1 MKLRSL
7 LLIGAV
13 VAVGL
18 TLRRKPG
25 ARESRLGAVE
35 DPEAAQF
42 YRRMSSLPHFRLIN
56 WAVARRATKG
66 GIQGKALDVGC
77 GPGNLVIEMARQ
89 APGLTVTG
97 IDPSRE
103 MVGIATGNAPRS
115 GLASR
120 VSFTE
125 GASEAIPFP
134 NASFDLV
141 VSTLSL
147 HHWPAPVEG
156 LREMVRVLKPGGRL
170 LIMDFRRDLAVL
182 PWFFLSFVQHFVLPA
197 PARQMGEPLGSIKS
211 AYTPLEAAHLAEQ
224 AGLSGWAIT
233 TGPAWLTIESQR

>member
-1 MKLRSL
+1 MKLRKF
-7 LLIGAV
+7 LLIGIG

-35 DPEAAQF
+35 DLAAAQF
-42 YRRMSSLPHFRLIN
+42 YRRISSLPHFRLIN

-66 GIQGKALDVGC
+66 GIKGKALDVGC

-103 MVGIATGNAPRS
+103 MVAIATGNAPRS

-134 NASFDLV
+134 DASFDLV

-182 PWFFLSFVQHFVLPA
+182 PWFFLSVVQHFVLPS
-197 PARQMGEPLGSIKS
+197 PARQLGEPLGSIKS

-224 AGLSGWAIT
+224 AGLRGWAIT